1 MSNIF
6 KSAIYKPTST
16 VNTTV
21 YTCNATARAI
31 IQNIQFA
38 NTTGSHTV
46 SAYVYSYTNSTTI
59 QIGINDIAAKTSF
72 NLASGPIILQEKDAL
87 LLSSD
92 STTDVTAIVSIM
104 EVNRG
109 SLTT

>member
-16 VNTTV
+16 ANTTV

-38 NTTGSHTV
+38 NTTGTHTV

-104 EVNRG
+104 EMNRG
-109 SLTT
+109 LIS

>member
-1 MSNIF
+1 MSNV
-6 KSAIYKPTST
+6 YKNAVYDPTTT

-31 IQNIQFA
+31 IQNIQLT
-38 NTTGSHTV
+38 NGSGNHVV

-59 QIGINDIAAKTSF
+59 QISTTTLGAGDTC
-72 NLASGPIILQEKDAL
+72 NLCKGPIILQERDAL
-87 LLSSD
+87 LISAA
-92 STTDVTAIVSIM
+92 STVVHGIVSIM

>member
-1 MSNIF
+1 MSNIY
-6 KSAIYKPTST
+6 KNAIYIATT
-16 VNTTV
+16 TANTTV

-31 IQNIQFA
+31 IQTIQFA
-38 NTTGSHTV
+38 NSTGTHTV

-59 QIGINDIAAKTSF
+59 KVGINDIAAKTSF
-72 NLASGPIILQEKDAL
+72 NLASGPIILQERDAL

>member
-38 NTTGSHTV
+38 NTTGTHTV

>member
-1 MSNIF
+1 MSNVYKNAIF
-6 KSAIYKPTST
+6 KPTT
-16 VNTTV
+16 TANTTV
-21 YTCNATARAI
+21 YTCNATARAV
-31 IQNIQFA
+31 IQTIQFA
-38 NTTGSHTV
+38 NTTGTHTV

-72 NLASGPIILQEKDAL
+72 NLASGPIILQERDAL
-87 LLSSD
+87 LLSSE
-92 STTDVTAIVSIM
+92 STSDVTAIVSIM